1 MHSTDVST
9 SIISQRGILAQ
20 SGMTHNIVSTA
31 FQSHSRKPT
40 MNIANGQ
47 AEGRNTIPL
56 KSSLLPHT
64 DLQGMVSSSLTR
76 QLNSLN
82 ITSAASE
89 QERGQLGQ
97 TAAGGHDLALIPLEA
112 TTRQGQGAATRVQ
125 VIACNSTDQSKRGYV
140 VRAEVDQCAGK
151 SGSESNATGAHQEYS
166 GTSGSD
172 LEVKIKVLAVLSI
185 RTETLHS
192 SRNSGCSPSRNILSS
207 VSESR
212 YFPSFMTTLSRTET
226 NDQNKN
232 EASSYFFS
240 KLNYFH
246 SCNKLQV
253 IISPFLYYYIYIFTL
268 KSRFP
273 SFFVVVTVLHLSF
286 WVQISAGFPP
296 EVTTSNFRI
305 EQLSPN

>member
-9 SIISQRGILAQ
+9 SIITQRGILAQ

-31 FQSHSRKPT
+31 SQSQSRKPT
-40 MNIANGQ
+40 MNIADGQ
-47 AEGRNTIPL
+47 VEGRNTTPS

-64 DLQGMVSSSLTR
+64 DLQGMVSSSLLTH

-97 TAAGGHDLALIPLEA
+97 KAAGGYDLALVPLEA

-185 RTETLHS
+185 RTETLH
-192 SRNSGCSPSRNILSS
+192 
-207 VSESR
+207 
-212 YFPSFMTTLSRTET
+212 FPSFMTTLSRTET

-232 EASSYFFS
+232 EASAYFF
-240 KLNYFH
+240 
-246 SCNKLQV
+246 
-253 IISPFLYYYIYIFTL
+253 
-268 KSRFP
+268 
-273 SFFVVVTVLHLSF
+273 
-286 WVQISAGFPP
+286 
-296 EVTTSNFRI
+296 
-305 EQLSPN
+305 